1 VVSNDFPM
9 HANLVI
15 GFILVTMLGGCAQN
29 TSVPHHDFERIEI
42 VVLISETSTDA
53 GPSKGD

>member
-1 VVSNDFPM
+1 M